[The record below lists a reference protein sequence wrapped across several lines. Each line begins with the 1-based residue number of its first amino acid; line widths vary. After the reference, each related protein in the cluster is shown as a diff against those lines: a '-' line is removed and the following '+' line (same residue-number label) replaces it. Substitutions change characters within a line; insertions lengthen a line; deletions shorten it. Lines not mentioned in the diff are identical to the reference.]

1 MSDSVL
7 ITDLFRLK
15 KSGTPIV
22 ALTAYDYP
30 FARLADLA
38 RADLI
43 LVGDSVGTV
52 VQGNKTT
59 IPVTLDQMVYHSQ
72 LVTRAV
78 TRALVVADLPFLSY
92 QVSADEAVAAAGRLM
107 KEGGAGA
114 VKLEGGSHRVEAV
127 RRLIQEGI
135 PVMGHIGLLP
145 QSYHATGGYRVQGR
159 TVEQQLKIKSDALA
173 LAEAGV
179 FSIVLE
185 GMPAQLA
192 SEITSAIPV
201 PTIGIGA
208 GRHCS
213 GQILV
218 LHDLLGLS
226 GDPESNN
233 LPRFVKQYADL
244 DNTVSEALLRFAADV
259 RSGQF
264 PGPDQSYE

>member
-59 IPVTLDQMVYHSQ
+59 IPVTLDQMIYHSQ

-145 QSYHATGGYRVQGR
+145 QSYHASGG
-159 TVEQQLKIKSDALA
+159 
-173 LAEAGV
+173 
-179 FSIVLE
+179 
-185 GMPAQLA
+185 
-192 SEITSAIPV
+192 
-201 PTIGIGA
+201 
-208 GRHCS
+208 
-213 GQILV
+213 
-218 LHDLLGLS
+218 
-226 GDPESNN
+226 
-233 LPRFVKQYADL
+233 
-244 DNTVSEALLRFAADV
+244 
-259 RSGQF
+259 
-264 PGPDQSYE
+264 